1 MVPFTTEDRQRGF
14 QTMTA
19 QLSPAAR
26 VRRRFLQGRPRKVSM
41 GHTALSAINAA
52 TDAIMDVQEYIDANE
67 PTLPSES
74 ARCAL
79 VCLDGKEAKLFWVVP
94 DQKTFAALH
103 EELIALPEFNCIG
116 LVFVIQE
123 QVGNTVHVGGWVK
136 PFVWSSAAVDIFGVM
151 LNRQLNLF
159 KGNAQ

>member
-1 MVPFTTEDRQRGF
+1 MMVPFTSEDRQRGF

-19 QLSPAAR
+19 QLTPAGR

-41 GHTALSAINAA
+41 RHTPLSAVNAA
-52 TDAIMDVQEYIDANE
+52 TDAIMDVLEYIDANE
-67 PTLPSES
+67 PTLPPDS

-79 VCLDGKEAKLFWVVP
+79 VYLLGQEANLRWITPESAV
-94 DQKTFAALH
+94 AALQ
-103 EELIALPEFNCIG
+103 ELTALPEFNCIG

-123 QVGNTVHVGGWVK
+123 QVGNTLNVGGWVK
-136 PFVWSSAAVDIFGVM
+136 PFVWSHEAVDILGVM

-159 KGNAQ
+159 KGAR